1 MVSANRFFAVIT
13 ACTVACLVLAA
24 GPLRAQDAGSLATLA
39 TDVASDDAAT
49 RLAAFEKLVA
59 LGGEAVDG
67 LLDMLMEPGE
77 GDDAGARYALHGMA
91 MRAGRVGAEERA
103 DFATALSAYL
113 AGDAPAGVK
122 QFVIRQ
128 LQIAGGAES
137 VGALAACLAEAEL
150 VNPACQALIANP
162 SLDANEALR
171 EALSKAE
178 ASLRVPIIQA
188 LGARRDAEAVPM
200 CFEQAVS
207 ENVAVRVAAITALGC
222 IGDPSAEMAI
232 AEAVGRDDERE
243 SRAAFDAY
251 LHLGEQ
257 MQTDG
262 HRAEAAGVYGRALE
276 AATAGTSCS
285 AALLGIGRAGSGK
298 DAGTLLPYLGDPDP
312 MISQAARQ
320 SLGHLRGPGIVGA
333 LAKAMKGAEP
343 SAKATVLH
351 VLAQREEPGAAQV
364 LRGATKDDS
373 AEVRVT
379 ACQLLDRLDD
389 PSLEP
394 TLLTAA
400 NTGSD
405 TVHPVALE
413 AYMRLA
419 EVNAQDGRAS
429 EARRMYGRALD
440 AARTDALC
448 GMALRGLATVPSS
461 ESLRELQP
469 FLQSESLRK
478 DALRAYV
485 AIAKSMADAGHE
497 EQAIR
502 MLQRALA
509 LGPPSDAGQAAADTL
524 RELGIE
530 IDVARSGGFVTAWWF
545 LGPFPGESIRDKQPP
560 EDGVD
565 LAASIKSGESELRWT
580 SHKTTDVS
588 GIVNLSKLMTPN
600 QRVAAY
606 LYAEVTVEEAQDVLL
621 KTGSDDGM
629 KCWLNG
635 KVVHRYPNPRSLT
648 VDEDSVEAQLAAGV
662 NRILVKVVNG
672 GGGWACCVR
681 ITDRDGRPLAFEQR
695 EE

>member
-1 MVSANRFFAVIT
+1 MISAKRLFAVVTWCT
-13 ACTVACLVLAA
+13 AACLVLAA
-24 GPLRAQDAGSLATLA
+24 GPLRAQEADSLATLA
-39 TDVASDDAAT
+39 ADVASDDAAM

-67 LLDMLMEPGE
+67 LLDMLVEPGE

-91 MRAGRVGAEERA
+91 MRAGRAGAEERA
-103 DFATALSAYL
+103 EFATALSAYL
-113 AGDAPAGVK
+113 AGDSLAGVK
-122 QFVIRQ
+122 QFVIGQ
-128 LQIAGGAES
+128 LQIAGAGES
-137 VGALAACLAEAEL
+137 VPALVACLTEAEL
-150 VNPACQALIANP
+150 VDHACRALIVNP
-162 SLDANEALR
+162 SPDVDAALR
-171 EALSKAE
+171 EALPKAE
-178 ASLRVPIIQA
+178 AGLRVPIIQA
-188 LGARRDAEAVPM
+188 LGARRDAGAVSM
-200 CFEQAVS
+200 LLEQAAN
-207 ENVAVRVAAITALGC
+207 ENADVRVAAITALGR
-222 IGDPSAEMAI
+222 IGDPSAETAI

-257 MQTDG
+257 MQKDG
-262 HRAEAAGVYGRALE
+262 HRAEAAGVYGGALE
-276 AATAGTSCS
+276 TALTGASRS

-298 DAGTLLPYLGDPDP
+298 DSGTLLAYLGDPDP
-312 MISQAARQ
+312 MISQAVRQ
-320 SLGHLRGPGIVGA
+320 SLEQLRGPGIVGA

-343 SAKATVLH
+343 SAKTAVLQ
-351 VLAQREEPGAAQV
+351 VLAERKEPEAAQV
-364 LRGATKDDS
+364 LRMATKDDS

-379 ACQLLDRLDD
+379 ACHLLDRLDD

-405 TVHPVALE
+405 IVHPVALE

-419 EVNAQDGRAS
+419 EVKAQDGRAS
-429 EARRMYGRALD
+429 AARSMYGRALD

-461 ESLRELQP
+461 ESLLELQP
-469 FLQSESLRK
+469 FLQSEALRG

-485 AIAKSMADAGHE
+485 AIGKSIADAGHE

-509 LGPPSDAGQAAADTL
+509 MGPPPDAAQAAADTL
-524 RELGIE
+524 RELGIQ

-545 LGPFPGESIRDKQPP
+545 LGPFPGESIGDKLPP

-565 LAASIKSGESELRWT
+565 LGATVKSGESELRWT
-580 SHKTTDVS
+580 SHNTADAS
-588 GIVNLSKLMTPN
+588 GIVNLAKLMTPS

-606 LYAEVTVEEAQDVLL
+606 LYAEVTVEAAQDVLL

-635 KVVHRYPNPRSLT
+635 KVVHAYANPRSLT

-662 NRILVKVVNG
+662 NRILVKVANG
-672 GGGWACCVR
+672 GGGWVCCLR